1 MYSDKGIVG
10 KLPVGI
16 QTVLALAL
24 TAIGVFTILNATAMS
39 TDDSRWFLVFCLIGV
54 MFLVNGIPSLL
65 EGAMTMIYEKKE

>member
-10 KLPVGI
+10 RLPIGI

-24 TAIGVFTILNATAMS
+24 AAIGVVTILNATAMS
-39 TDDSRWFLVFCLIGV
+39 VDDGRWFLVLCLIGV
-54 MFLVNGIPSLL
+54 LYLVNGIPSLL